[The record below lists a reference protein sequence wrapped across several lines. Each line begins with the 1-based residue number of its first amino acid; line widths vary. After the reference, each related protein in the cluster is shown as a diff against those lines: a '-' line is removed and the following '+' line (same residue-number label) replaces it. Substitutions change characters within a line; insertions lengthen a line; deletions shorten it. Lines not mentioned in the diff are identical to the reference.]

1 MRDVWEIEQR
11 AQNAAFA
18 AAQMGATCE
27 SVDAAARKVITDAG
41 FGPEYKVLPVPRYHG
56 PLPGS
61 IVGATSESPAQS
73 IDKAWGISYK
83 PKATTAPRP
92 VLYFSFGA
100 LDCLGEVAIQSMHE

>member
-1 MRDVWEIEQR
+1 MLSFGLEERVAKDALCISREDVI
-11 AQNAAFA
+11 
-18 AAQMGATCE
+18 
-27 SVDAAARKVITDAG
+27 DA

-83 PKATTAPRP
+83 PKATTAPRS